1 MSQPTDEREMTPAE
15 VEAMRKRMTEY
26 YTLQNPLLEL
36 QSRYETLLADIEE
49 ARCRRVT
56 MNIRLANMVAET
68 QPKEEKD
75 VQTKNIEKLA
85 KKLKTETV

>member
-26 YTLQNPLLEL
+26 YKLQNPLLEL

-49 ARCRRVT
+49 ARCRRIT

-68 QPKEEKD
+68 QPKEPKD
-75 VQTKNIEKLA
+75 VQTENIEKLA
-85 KKLKTETV
+85 KKLKTEKA